1 MKGQYPG
8 RFRAWFRAFL
18 LVVILSGSPFPLLAA
33 EDKNE
38 AEAQDDARL
47 ATIRYGTETEIASLI
62 QSLRTEGVDYLD
74 DELAALVENTR
85 NRNILRG
92 VFGFFGERNKG
103 GLEDR
108 AIRAIEE
115 RDEENNDTILAAVDY
130 LGKVKA
136 EKAAEALKKLITLGE
151 RRFMTASFLA
161 LGRVSGADKSL
172 ADETARYLIDYY
184 QDQEPSDEYRRDIIV
199 AVGETGSS
207 EGVEFLSGLAA
218 NGEERMPL
226 RIAALEGLSKIGDRG
241 GLEAIISAVSD
252 GDPNVRSSAVAALGP
267 FEGDAADKAILEA
280 FRDSYYRTRIGAAQ
294 AARKRKLEDAVP
306 YLEVRVERDEVPA
319 VKEESI
325 HALGAIGG
333 SKAIG
338 ILERFFSERKYS
350 DRIRILAA
358 NMLMDNDADKY
369 ADRLILELDKA
380 KGTSQTALYNGLLKV
395 LGESKTGGLE
405 SLVRRFLESG
415 GLTEKSYALDMV
427 VNNKL
432 QGFSQEIR
440 ALTEDKNASLAR
452 KAKVTLEKL
461 GE

>member
-1 MKGQYPG
+1 MKAQGPG
-8 RFRAWFRAFL
+8 KLRTGLRVL
-18 LVVILSGSPFPLLAA
+18 LLAAILSGSPLPLPAA
-33 EDKNE
+33 EDGNDT
-38 AEAQDDARL
+38 EAQEDTRL

-62 QSLRTEGVDYLD
+62 QSLRNEGVDYLD

-92 VFGFFGERNKG
+92 VFNFFGERNKG

-136 EKAAEALKKLITLGE
+136 ERAAEALKGLIALGE
-151 RRFMTASFLA
+151 RRFMSASFLA
-161 LGRVSGADKSL
+161 LGRVSEVNKSL

-184 QDQEPSDEYRRDIIV
+184 QDREPPDEYRRDII
-199 AVGETGSS
+199 AAIGETGSS
-207 EGVEFLSGLAA
+207 EGVEFLSGIAA

-226 RIAALEGLSKIGDRG
+226 RIAALEGLSRIGDRD
-241 GLEAIISAVSD
+241 GLEAVISAVSD

-267 FEGDAADKAILEA
+267 FEGDAVDKAILEA

-294 AARKRKLEDAVP
+294 AARKRKLEDAAP

-319 VKEESI
+319 VKDESI
-325 HALGAIGG
+325 RALGAIGG
-333 SKAIG
+333 DKATG
-338 ILERFFSERKYS
+338 ILEKFFSERKYS
-350 DRIRILAA
+350 DQIRILAG

-369 ADRLILELDKA
+369 ADRLILEMDNA
-380 KGTSQTALYNGLLKV
+380 RGANQTALYNGLLKV
-395 LGESKTGGLE
+395 LGESKTGKLE
-405 SLVRRFLESG
+405 PLARRFLASG

-427 VNNKL
+427 ANNKFH
-432 QGFSQEIR
+432 GFSQEIET
-440 ALTEDKNASLAR
+440 LTEDKNASLAR
-452 KAKVTLEKL
+452 KAKATLEKL